1 MLPIHTTFGALM
13 ILFGLIGGLR
23 GWAKEIIVACSVVVA
38 LFFQHVLLNF
48 VPQLGRLFGDLAPQ
62 TQFYTR
68 AIVFIVITIFGYA
81 SPTVISR
88 IGAKVARER
97 LQDILLGFFIGLLN
111 GFLIVGTVLAF
122 LDMAYFGVPREQQLW
137 QQVVGDDGQP
147 VRDEQGNLVEEF
159 IGYTPDAEGIGG
171 IEPPEPDTTSS
182 NLLAIL
188 PPRIVEQSNA
198 ALYLAVAL
206 SFVFVLIVFI

>member
-1 MLPIHTTFGALM
+1 MLPIHTVFLILAV
-13 ILFGLIGGLR
+13 LFGMIGGLR
-23 GWAKEIIVACSVVVA
+23 GWAKEIIVVCSVVVA
-38 LFFQHVLLNF
+38 LFFQHVLLLLDPLRN
-48 VPQLGRLFGDLAPQ
+48 LFYNLAPT

-68 AIVFIVITIFGYA
+68 SVVFIIITIFGYA

-111 GFLIVGTVLAF
+111 GFLIIGTLLAF
-122 LDMAYFGVPREQQLW
+122 LDMSYFGVPEDQRGVQQK
-137 QQVVGDDGQP
+137 VDANGNPVYNDDGTP
-147 VRDEQGNLVEEF
+147 VMETVYYPG
-159 IGYTPDAEGIGG
+159 AEGIGG
-171 IEPPEPDTTSS
+171 IIPPESGTTSS
-182 NLLAIL
+182 NLLAVL
-188 PPRIVEQSNA
+188 PPRIVEQWDV

>member
-1 MLPIHTTFGALM
+1 MLPIHTVFLILAV
-13 ILFGLIGGLR
+13 LFGLIGGLR
-23 GWAKEIIVACSVVVA
+23 GWAKEIIVVCSVIVA
-38 LFFQHVLLNF
+38 LFFQHVLLILD
-48 VPQLGRLFGDLAPQ
+48 PLRSLFYNLAPT

-68 AIVFIVITIFGYA
+68 TVVFIIITIFGYA

-111 GFLIVGTVLAF
+111 GFLIIGTLLAF
-122 LDMAYFGVPREQQLW
+122 LDMSYFGVPEDQRGVQQK
-137 QQVVGDDGQP
+137 VDANGNPVFNDDG
-147 VRDEQGNLVEEF
+147 
-159 IGYTPDAEGIGG
+159 TPAMETVYYPGAEGIGG
-171 IEPPEPDTTSS
+171 IIPPETGTTSS

-188 PPRIVEQSNA
+188 PPRIVERWDV

>member
-1 MLPIHTTFGALM
+1 MLPIHTVFLVLM
-13 ILFGLIGGLR
+13 VLFGLIGGLR
-23 GWAKEIIVACSVVVA
+23 GWAKEIIVVCSVIVA
-38 LFFQHVLLNF
+38 LFFQHVLLLPMLPF
-48 VPQLGRLFGDLAPQ
+48 RDLFYNLAPA

-68 AIVFIVITIFGYA
+68 SVVFVIITIFGYA

-111 GFLIVGTVLAF
+111 GFLIIGTLLAF
-122 LDMAYFGVPREQQLW
+122 LDMSHFGVPEGQWSEEQITN
-137 QQVVGDDGQP
+137 
-147 VRDEQGNLVEEF
+147 EQGEQVTVTVYQP
-159 IGYTPDAEGIGG
+159 GVAGIGG
-171 IEPPEPDTTSS
+171 VIPPERDTTSS

-188 PPRIVEQSNA
+188 PPRIVEQSEV

>member
-1 MLPIHTTFGALM
+1 MLPIHTVFLILM
-13 ILFGLIGGLR
+13 VLFGLIGGLR
-23 GWAKEIIVACSVVVA
+23 GWAKEIIVVCSVIVA
-38 LFFQHVLLNF
+38 LFFQHVLLILEPISN
-48 VPQLGRLFGDLAPQ
+48 LFYNLAP
-62 TQFYTR
+62 TTRFYTR
-68 AIVFIVITIFGYA
+68 TVVFIIITIFGYA

-111 GFLIVGTVLAF
+111 GFLIIGTLLAF
-122 LDMAYFGVPREQQLW
+122 LDMSYFGVPEEQRQMV
-137 QQVVGDDGQP
+137 QKTDEAGQP
-147 VRDEQGNLVEEF
+147 VYDRHNRPVMVVQSYAPGA
-159 IGYTPDAEGIGG
+159 TGIGG
-171 IEPPEPDTTSS
+171 IVPPEKETTSS

-188 PPRIVEQSNA
+188 PPRVVEQWDV

>member
-68 AIVFIVITIFGYA
+68 AIVFIIITIFGYA
-81 SPTVISR
+81 SPTVIAR
-88 IGAKVARER
+88 IGARVARER

-111 GFLIVGTVLAF
+111 GFLIVGTLLAF
-122 LDMAYFGVPREQQLW
+122 LDLSYFGVPEDQRAM
-137 QQVVGDDGQP
+137 QQVVDANGNPVLDKDGNP
-147 VRDEQGNLVEEF
+147 VLEVVYFPE
-159 IGYTPDAEGIGG
+159 AKGIGG
-171 IEPPEPDTTSS
+171 IEPPKPDTTSA
-182 NLLAIL
+182 NLLTIL
-188 PPRIVEQSNA
+188 PPRIVEQSDA

>member
-1 MLPIHTTFGALM
+1 MLPIHTVFLILAV
-13 ILFGLIGGLR
+13 LFGMIGGLR
-23 GWAKEIIVACSVVVA
+23 GWAKEIIVVCSVVVA
-38 LFFQHVLLNF
+38 LFFQHVLLLLDPLSN
-48 VPQLGRLFGDLAPQ
+48 LFYNLAP
-62 TQFYTR
+62 TTRFYTR
-68 AIVFIVITIFGYA
+68 SVVFIIITIFGYA

-111 GFLIVGTVLAF
+111 GFLIIGTLLAF
-122 LDMAYFGVPREQQLW
+122 LDMSQFGVPEDQW
-137 QQVVGDDGQP
+137 TMQQVVDANNNPVFNDDGTP
-147 VRDEQGNLVEEF
+147 VMEVVYLPG
-159 IGYTPDAEGIGG
+159 AEGIGG
-171 IEPPEPDTTSS
+171 IIPPEKDTTSS

-188 PPRIVEQSNA
+188 PPRIVEQWDV

>member
-1 MLPIHTTFGALM
+1 MLPIHTVFLILTV
-13 ILFGLIGGLR
+13 LFGLIGGLR
-23 GWAKEIIVACSVVVA
+23 GWAKEIIVVCSVIVA
-38 LFFQHVLLNF
+38 LFFQHVLLLPMLPFGN
-48 VPQLGRLFGDLAPQ
+48 LFYNLSPA

-68 AIVFIVITIFGYA
+68 SVVFIIIAVFGYA

-111 GFLIVGTVLAF
+111 GFLIVGTLLAF
-122 LDMAYFGVPREQQLW
+122 LDISYFGVPEDQRGVQQK
-137 QQVVGDDGQP
+137 VDANGNPVYDKDGNP
-147 VRDEQGNLVEEF
+147 VMETVYFPG
-159 IGYTPDAEGIGG
+159 AKGIGG
-171 IEPPEPDTTSS
+171 ITPPEPGTTSA

-188 PPRIVEQSNA
+188 PPRIVEQSEV

>member
-68 AIVFIVITIFGYA
+68 AIVFIIITIFGYA
-81 SPTVISR
+81 SPTVIAR
-88 IGAKVARER
+88 IGARVARER

-111 GFLIVGTVLAF
+111 GFLIVGALLAF
-122 LDMAYFGVPREQQLW
+122 LDLSYFGVPEDQRDMT
-137 QQVVGDDGQP
+137 QVEVDGKMVPKVERYHDDAQ
-147 VRDEQGNLVEEF
+147 
-159 IGYTPDAEGIGG
+159 GIGG
-171 IEPPEPDTTSS
+171 IVPPKPDTTSA
-182 NLLAIL
+182 NLLTIL
-188 PPRIVEQSNA
+188 PPRIVEQSDA